1 MIVED
6 EKEGINKRPAD
17 EVIFRQ
23 IFKKYLSIRV
33 YFK

>member
-17 EVIFRQ
+17 GV
-23 IFKKYLSIRV
+23 IFKKIFKNFLSIRV